1 VGANDTGVAGHMVGD
16 QRVDAHAFLQSEVFA
31 AMPGV
36 DGMDLRFDTLT
47 IAAGVL
53 QAVDVKLVE
62 HRQGGRG
69 IGDRIVGGVQR
80 LGPQEVPR
88 RRHKRRVAEAGHL
101 RYLPQTHVGAHG
113 DDAGKDMTR
122 VGFLFHVTA
131 QNVGEGT
138 QKASLSG
145 YEPQE
150 VRDPDARQLPVTE
163 C

>member
-1 VGANDTGVAGHMVGD
+1 
-16 QRVDAHAFLQSEVFA
+16 
-31 AMPGV
+31 
-36 DGMDLRFDTLT
+36 MDLRFDTLT

-88 RRHKRRVAEAGHL
+88 RRI
-101 RYLPQTHVGAHG
+101 GAHG
-113 DDAGKDMTR
+113 DDAGKDMTQ

-131 QNVGEGT
+131 KTWV
-138 QKASLSG
+138 KALRKPAFPATNRKRSAIPMPG
-145 YEPQE
+145 NCP
-150 VRDPDARQLPVTE
+150 
-163 C
+163 